1 MKHDLIN
8 TGSIKSSDSSK
19 EVTFV
24 RRAGNLLAVGALAL
38 CAVGA
43 VGVYASSGGKEISY
57 DAGKV
62 SVLTSSSSL
71 SDESSESDTVSQ
83 VEVTWKEA
91 GIDVRQMDCI
101 VGRGGLLRPLVS
113 GVYEVNELM
122 IKDLMEGYNGEH
134 ASNLGGLI
142 ANDIAKEIGVKAYI
156 ADPVVVEEMDEV
168 ARYSGHPL
176 FPRISIF
183 HALNQKIIAR
193 QLAKE
198 LGRKY
203 EDMNIIAIHLGGGI
217 SVSAHKKGRVVD
229 TNNALNGDGPFTPER
244 AGSLPAGFL
253 VDACFSGKYTKK
265 EIGQMLKG
273 KGGFVAYLGTN
284 DALEVENA
292 VKAGNKEWEKVYKA
306 MAYQVAKEV
315 GGLAA
320 SAFSMD
326 VDAIFLTGGMAYD
339 KGFCALVKSHVEKI
353 APVYVY
359 PGEDE
364 MKALALNG
372 LMVLNGETE
381 VKVYE

>member
-1 MKHDLIN
+1 MYKILTINPGSTSTKIAVFEDENQVFKKNIKHSAEEVAKYERI
-8 TGSIKSSDSSK
+8 SDQK
-19 EVTFV
+19 PFRTEV
-24 RRAGNLLAVGALAL
+24 
-38 CAVGA
+38 
-43 VGVYASSGGKEISY
+43 I
-57 DAGKV
+57 
-62 SVLTSSSSL
+62 L
-71 SDESSESDTVSQ
+71 SEL
-83 VEVTWKEA
+83 KEA
-91 GIDVRQMDCI
+91 GINIKEMTCI
-101 VGRGGLLRPLVS
+101 VGRGGLMHPLTS
-113 GVYEVNELM
+113 GVYEVNESM
-122 IKDLMEGYNGEH
+122 IRDLTSGTYGEH

-142 ANDIAKEIGVKAYI
+142 AHDIAVELGIKAYI
-156 ADPVVVEEMDEV
+156 ADPVVVDEMDEV

-193 QLAKE
+193 QLAKD
-198 LGRKY
+198 LGKKY

-244 AGSLPAGFL
+244 AGTLPAGFL

-273 KGGFVAYLGTN
+273 KGGYVAYLGTN

-292 VKAGNKEWEKVYKA
+292 IKAGNKEWEKVYKA

-372 LMVLNGETE
+372 LMVLNHETD